1 MMEWLESNQDQV
13 ANDLPIDSEPE
24 AIKLQIVRH
33 KEFQRKLGAK
43 QPALDAVNRMGRH
56 IKDRCPRSDVP
67 VIQEML
73 GQLKSVWN
81 SVCSKSVDRWVGHK
95 YIYIYSV

>member
-1 MMEWLESNQDQV
+1 MMEWLQSNQDQV
-13 ANDLPIDSEPE
+13 ATDMAIASEPE

-33 KEFQRKLGAK
+33 KEFQRKLGAR

-67 VIQEML
+67 VIHDML
-73 GQLKSVWN
+73 ARLKTLWHA
-81 SVCSKSVDRWVGHK
+81 VCSKSVDRYVGK
-95 YIYIYSV
+95 DC